1 MVIEIG
7 ARLAAGQIGFLIQH
21 ALGIDVWAALLDVAL
36 GRPAALAPSARGYA
50 AVRFVTSPH
59 TGRLTSLYGFPR
71 RGPGV
76 PFVRWRAAIGGLV
89 REPGAN
95 GHRLGSFVVTGLDAV
110 EVEERADALLRRVR
124 IHVEPAPE
132 NTGQVRPASTSAIA
146 L

>member
-1 MVIEIG
+1 
-7 ARLAAGQIGFLIQH
+7 
-21 ALGIDVWAALLDVAL
+21 VWAALLDVAL

-71 RGPGV
+71 TGPGV

-89 REPGAN
+89 RQPGTN
-95 GHRLGSFVVTGLDAV
+95 VHRLGSLVVTGLDAD
-110 EVEERADALLRRVR
+110 EVEERADTLLRRVR

-146 L
+146 P